1 MEPAAQGRCNA
12 LKEDFGKRHH
22 MTDMTDLDMEEVLQI
37 DIVSDVVCPWCI
49 VGFKQLEKAIEQTG
63 VSVAI
68 KWHPFELN
76 PDMAAEG
83 ENLREHIMR
92 KYGST
97 SEQSQEARQK
107 LTDLGAGLGFEFR
120 FTDEMRMV
128 NTFKAHQLLHWAGPE
143 GKEHPLKMALFEAY
157 FQDRKDLNDNEV
169 LAGVAESIG
178 LDRAAALKVL
188 EDEMFAEVV
197 RQEETFWTQNGV
209 QGVPAVVFDRRHL
222 ITGAQGVENYT
233 AILKQLVEAG

>member
-1 MEPAAQGRCNA
+1 
-12 LKEDFGKRHH
+12 
-22 MTDMTDLDMEEVLQI
+22 MTDVSDLDMEEVLQI

-63 VSVAI
+63 VSAAI

-97 SEQSQEARQK
+97 AEQSQAARER
-107 LTDLGAGLGFEFR
+107 LTELGEGLGFEFA
-120 FTDEMRMV
+120 FTDDMRMV

-143 GKEHPLKMALFEAY
+143 GKEHPLKMALFKAY
-157 FQDRKDLNDNEV
+157 FKDRKDLNDNEI
-169 LAGVAESIG
+169 LADEAESVG
-178 LDRAAALKVL
+178 LDRATALRVL
-188 EDEMFAEVV
+188 ESEQFAEVV
-197 RQEETFWTQNGV
+197 REEEAFWIQNGI
-209 QGVPAVVFDRRHL
+209 QGVPAVVFERRHL
-222 ITGAQGVENYT
+222 ITGAQGVDNYT
-233 AILKQLVEAG
+233 AILKQLVEAE

>member
-1 MEPAAQGRCNA
+1 MVESDAV
-12 LKEDFGKRHH
+12 
-22 MTDMTDLDMEEVLQI
+22 LDDSVLQI

-63 VSVAI
+63 VSAAI

-97 SEQSQEARQK
+97 EEQSQQARDR
-107 LTDLGAGLGFEFR
+107 LSEIGAGLGFEFK
-120 FTDEMRMV
+120 FSDDSRMV
-128 NTFKAHQLLHWAGPE
+128 NTFKAHQLIHWAGPQ

-157 FQDRKDLNDNEV
+157 FHGQKDLNVPDV
-169 LAGVAESIG
+169 LADVAASVG
-178 LDRAAALKVL
+178 LDRAEALKVL
-188 EDEMFAEVV
+188 EEDQFADEI
-197 RQEETFWTQNGV
+197 RQEEDFWRQNGI
-209 QGVPAVVFDRRHL
+209 QGVPAVIFDRRHL
-222 ITGAQGVENYT
+222 ITGAQGVENY
-233 AILKQLVEAG
+233 ASILKQLVEGEAA